1 MDSTDLSGEHLGRTA
16 PPPFEMEHSA
26 CALIANV
33 RKTGEASHGNVKRTL
48 EALMKM
54 GHRSGDINGEGDGC
68 GLMTDIPRRLWTTYL
83 EEAGRPGW
91 LAEDR
96 RFFVAHLMIPKA
108 EEKRADELKAHILHL
123 MREAG
128 LDVLLERQGLTRP
141 RILGR
146 MARSQEPQFW
156 QVAGLASQCSLD
168 EVDPTLFEL
177 QLAIER
183 ETPVHV
189 ASLSAHSVVYKVQGS
204 VETLHKYYPELRHP
218 DYLSAITIGHSR
230 YSTNTLSTFERVQ
243 PFTIIGHNGEFN
255 TIARLRLE
263 AQTIGVQLVPGGSD
277 SQDLNRIL
285 ETFIFR
291 HGFSL
296 LEALELLFPPILHEV
311 SRLPRQFQLLHQAYR
326 RLWGPLAQGPAAI
339 VARYGDMAAFS
350 VDALGL
356 RPLWFG
362 ETEKEFFFSSERGVV
377 PLEIMLRDPKPLA
390 PGEKMAVQ
398 LERGRGVRVLDYHQ
412 VQHMLL
418 QSAGKRFG
426 TLKSQAPVQV
436 SAKVR
441 TRRWKPATLATDPER
456 WLAVMGWS
464 RDDVDFI
471 RDLAGSGDDPVGSLG
486 YDGPLAAL
494 AKDRQNLADYFK
506 EAVAVVTNP
515 SIDRERETEHF
526 STQAMIG
533 PRPPLSGDGAFS
545 SPVVEVDVPI
555 LLGGQPEPLLPP
567 AQELAVAKET
577 GTLRLEDVVTMLETA
592 IITTA
597 FREGE
602 GIKEG
607 LQRLAAEAVAA
618 AQKGAQLILL
628 DDGGCFQDEN
638 LWLDPHLA
646 VAACD
651 TALRQAEDEPNLRR
665 RVGLVLRSGALR
677 NLHDLIMALGLG
689 ADAVNPYLMLRVA
702 VSQESGLQERVSQV
716 LNLLTAV
723 KKGLEKI
730 ISTMGIHELRGYGRL
745 FASIGLSPEVA
756 KALGTVNYC
765 GSSHSGVTWGRLEAD
780 AWERK
785 ALLSGRE
792 QVRLTR
798 TYRIYPFVWKKAA
811 QVATGE
817 AKCRAFAEH
826 VRSLE
831 REHPV
836 CLRHLLDFRFPEPPP
851 PISPH
856 EVEAGLTGHD
866 LPLVFSAMSF
876 GSQGETA
883 FRAYAEAAYR
893 LNIICLNGEGGEIG
907 DMIGRYPNHRG
918 QQVASGR
925 FGVNIEL
932 LNSTNLLE
940 IKIGQGAKPG
950 EGGLLPGRKVTP
962 KIAVTRHTPPGI
974 DLISPSNNHDI
985 YSIEDLAQIVEELK
999 TANPRARVS
1008 VKVPVVPG
1016 IGIIA
1021 MGIAK
1026 ARADI
1031 INLSGYD
1038 GGTGAAR
1045 KHALRHA
1052 GLPVEIGV
1060 AETHRALIQAGL
1072 RSKVEIWCDGGMKT
1086 AADVIKMLCL
1096 GTNRVGFGT
1105 LAMIAVGCTVCRLC
1119 HTGTCYRGIATQIE
1133 SVEEARQYGVTHF
1146 TPLDYDQAVERLCNL
1161 FGAIGEEVRRLTA
1174 RLGFR
1179 RTQDLVGRTDLLV
1192 QVAGHDRVDLS
1203 FLLAPAPA
1211 QTVVPGTN
1219 GMVYDR
1225 PLRRPRNHLTTLI
1238 SQLVMEMVENGE
1250 PVVSFEDEH
1259 VTAADRALGTHL
1271 AGELVRYRWRHNGR
1285 RKDLKGANLHFY
1297 GSSIPGNGLGAF
1309 SAEPVS
1315 ILVEGGAQDGMAKS
1329 ARGSKVVVLKG
1340 LNYQGQWLDG
1350 SVGKGF
1356 AYGAQEGLFIV
1367 QGNADSRACI
1377 RLSGA
1382 DVIIG
1387 GQITEPVRDEL
1398 GFIGTRAN
1406 IKGFACEYMT
1416 AGRVLILGDPGPW
1429 MCAGMTGGVVY
1440 LRLQPQLGFD
1450 EAAIRRR
1457 LAKSARVE
1465 LCPVTEED
1473 WVSIQGLLHAYGQ
1486 ELTLSNQQKAAEY
1499 VQGLIEAGP
1508 ADFVKLVPLRQQAD
1522 QNVVTE

>member
-1 MDSTDLSGEHLGRTA
+1 V
-16 PPPFEMEHSA
+16 EHSA
-26 CALIANV
+26 CALIANI
-33 RKTGEASHGNVKRTL
+33 RKGGQASHGNVKRTL

-96 RFFVAHLMIPKA
+96 RFFVGHLMIPKA
-108 EEKRADELKAHILHL
+108 EVRRADELKAHILHL

-128 LDVLLERQGLTRP
+128 LDLLLERQGLTRP
-141 RILGR
+141 RVLGR

-156 QVAGLASQCSLD
+156 QVAGLASRCSLE
-168 EVDPTLFEL
+168 EVDRTLFEL
-177 QLAIER
+177 QMAIER

-189 ASLSAHSVVYKVQGS
+189 ASLSAHSVVYKVLGS

-230 YSTNTLSTFERVQ
+230 YSTNTLSSFERVQ
-243 PFTIIGHNGEFN
+243 PFSLLGHNGEIN

-263 AQTIGVQLVPGGSD
+263 ARSLGVQLVPGGSD
-277 SQDLNRIL
+277 SQDLNRVL
-285 ETFIFR
+285 ETFVCR
-291 HGFSL
+291 YGFSL
-296 LEALELLFPPILHEV
+296 VEALELLFPPILHEV
-311 SRLPRQFQLLHQAYR
+311 RQLTPELQALHRVYR

-339 VARYGDMAAFS
+339 VARHGDTAAFC

-398 LERGRGVRVLDYHQ
+398 VERGRDVQILDYRDIQ
-412 VQHMLL
+412 QSLL
-418 QSAGKRFG
+418 SSALQRFG
-426 TLKSQAPVQV
+426 TLHDLITPRLPSGACHRTWHPAGLPAAPQ
-436 SAKVR
+436 
-441 TRRWKPATLATDPER
+441 P
-456 WLAVMGWS
+456 WLAALGWC
-464 RDDVDFI
+464 REDVDFVH
-471 RDLAGSGDDPVGSLG
+471 DLAANGADPVGSLG

-494 AKDRQNLADYFK
+494 SQERQNLADYFK

-526 STQAMIG
+526 STQAVIG
-533 PRPPLSGDGAFS
+533 PRPAFKGEPVGDTPA
-545 SPVVEVDVPI
+545 VEVAVPI
-555 LLGGQPEPLLPP
+555 LLGGQPGEPPGARPLLPLTRELAL
-567 AQELAVAKET
+567 AQEM
-577 GTLRLEDVVTMLETA
+577 GTQRLEDLLEALETVTL
-592 IITTA
+592 TTA
-597 FREGE
+597 FRDGE
-602 GIKEG
+602 GLEAG
-607 LQRLAAEAVAA
+607 LRRLAEGAVAA
-618 AQKGAQLILL
+618 ARGGAQLILL
-628 DDGGCFQDEN
+628 DDGAAFDDDN

-651 TALRQAEDEPNLRR
+651 TALRQAWEPPDPAHPSGQSLRR

-689 ADAVNPYLMLRVA
+689 ADAVNPYLMLRLTVEQPEA
-702 VSQESGLQERVSQV
+702 AGEGLSPEQRM
-716 LNLLTAV
+716 LNLLTGI
-723 KKGLEKI
+723 KKGLEEI

-745 FASIGLSPEVA
+745 FASIGLSPDVA
-756 KALGTVNYC
+756 AALGTINYC
-765 GSSHSGVTWGRLEAD
+765 GSEKAGVTWEQLEAD
-780 AWERK
+780 ARERK
-785 ALLSGRE
+785 ALLST
-792 QVRLTR
+792 QQPARLPQP
-798 TYRIYPFVWKKAA
+798 YRFYPFIWKQAA
-811 QVATGE
+811 QVATGNGDY
-817 AKCRAFAEH
+817 RAFGEH
-826 VRSLE
+826 VAALE

-851 PISPH
+851 PISPQ

-893 LNIICLNGEGGEIG
+893 LNMICLNGEGGEIK
-907 DMIGRYPNHRG
+907 DLIGRYPRHRG
-918 QQVASGR
+918 EQVASGR

-932 LNSTNLLE
+932 LNSANLLE

-950 EGGLLPGRKVTP
+950 EGGLLPGRKVSP
-962 KIAVTRHTPPGI
+962 KIAATRHTPPGI

-985 YSIEDLAQIVEELK
+985 YSIEDLAQLVEELK

-1052 GLPVEIGV
+1052 GLPVELGV
-1060 AETHRALIQAGL
+1060 AEVHRALLQAGL

-1086 AADVIKMLCL
+1086 AADVVKMLCL
-1096 GTNRVGFGT
+1096 GANRVGFGT
-1105 LAMIAVGCTVCRLC
+1105 LAMVALGCTVCRRC

-1133 SVEEARQYGVTHF
+1133 SQEEAQRYGVKHF
-1146 TPLDYDQAVERLCNL
+1146 VPLDYDQAVERLCNL
-1161 FGAIGEEVRRLTA
+1161 FGAMGDEVRRLTA

-1192 QVAGHDRVDLS
+1192 QVAGRDRVDLS
-1203 FLLAPAPA
+1203 YLLAPAPA
-1211 QTVVPGTN
+1211 RTVVPGAD

-1250 PVVSFEDEH
+1250 SVVSFEDEH
-1259 VTAADRALGTHL
+1259 ITAADRALGTHL
-1271 AGELVRYRWRHNGR
+1271 AGELIRYRWRQNGR
-1285 RKDLKGANLHFY
+1285 RKDFKAANLHFY

-1340 LNYQGQWLDG
+1340 LNYKGQWLDG

-1382 DVIIG
+1382 NVIIG
-1387 GQITEPVRDEL
+1387 GEITRPLRDDL
-1398 GFIGTRAN
+1398 GFLGTRAN

-1440 LRLQPQLGFD
+1440 LHLQPQLGFD

-1457 LAKSARVE
+1457 LAKGARVE
-1465 LCPVTEED
+1465 LRPVTDED
-1473 WVSIQGLLHAYGQ
+1473 WVAIQGLLHAYGQ
-1486 ELTLSNQQKAAEY
+1486 ELMLSNQQKAA
-1499 VQGLIEAGP
+1499 QRIQALIEARP
-1508 ADFVKLVPLRQQAD
+1508 SNFVKIVPLRQQANQD
-1522 QNVVTE
+1522 MVTE